1 VHSSRSGLAWREQDP
16 TPFWAPRPSRLRR
29 PVISIGNIALG
40 GRGKTPLVAL
50 VARILMAH
58 GERPAILSRGYRRR
72 RHEEGVVVVSDGMAI
87 LADVDR
93 SGDEPLMLAECLPG
107 APVLVSDLRT
117 TAGALAERVFGA
129 TVHVLDDGFQHR
141 ALARDVDVVVVAPE
155 DLAGRRLP
163 FGRLREI
170 PRALSRADAVI
181 VDAPSGDSRPL
192 EFPRS
197 ADTRLFRMRRV
208 IGSPDVVGGVFVT
221 LNRSLPVVAVAGIA
235 RPERFRVALE
245 ADGWRVGRMMTFRD
259 HHRFTTADT
268 GSMVRAARDIG
279 AEAIFTTAKDAV
291 RLRPLGPLPVP
302 LAVVRLDVVVEPT
315 EGFQT
320 WLLDRVRAARESRA

>member
-1 VHSSRSGLAWREQDP
+1 LDLAWREQAP
-16 TPFWAPRPSRLRR
+16 APFWAPRSSRLRR

-50 VARILMAH
+50 VAKILMAH

-72 RHEEGVVVVSDGMAI
+72 RHEEGVVVVSDGTAI

-107 APVLVSDLRT
+107 APVLVSDIRA
-117 TAGALAERVFGA
+117 TAGALAERIFGA
-129 TVHVLDDGFQHR
+129 TVHILDDGFQHR
-141 ALARDVDVVVVAPE
+141 VLARDVDVVVVAPE

-163 FGRLREI
+163 FGRLRETA
-170 PRALSRADAVI
+170 RALSRADAVI
-181 VDAPSGDSRPL
+181 VDAPSGDPRPL
-192 EFPRS
+192 EVPRS
-197 ADTRLFRMRRV
+197 ANARLFRMRRV
-208 IGSPDVVGGVFVT
+208 IGAPDVVGGAVVT
-221 LNRSLPVVAVAGIA
+221 LDRSKPVVAVAGIA

-245 ADGWRVGRMMTFRD
+245 ADGWRLGRMMIFRD

-268 GSMVRAARDIG
+268 ASMVRAARDIG
-279 AEAIFTTAKDAV
+279 AQAIFTTAKDAV
-291 RLRPLGPLPVP
+291 RLRPLGPLPVSV
-302 LAVVRLDVVVEPT
+302 AVIPIDVEVEPT
-315 EGFQT
+315 DGFRT

>member
-1 VHSSRSGLAWREQDP
+1 MHSRGSGLAWREQDS
-16 TPFWAPRPSRLRR
+16 TPFWAPRPSRLQR

-72 RHEEGVVVVSDGMAI
+72 RPEEGVVVVSDGIAI
-87 LADVDR
+87 LADVDG

-107 APVLVSDLRT
+107 APVLVSDIRT

-163 FGRLREI
+163 FGRLREV

-181 VDAPSGDSRPL
+181 VDASSDDPRPL
-192 EFPRS
+192 EVPRS
-197 ADTRLFRMRRV
+197 ADARLFRMRRV
-208 IGSPDVVGGVFVT
+208 IGSPDVVGGASVI

-245 ADGWRVGRMMTFRD
+245 ADGWRVGQVMTFRD
-259 HHRFTTADT
+259 HHRFTTADCA
-268 GSMVRAARDIG
+268 SMVRAARDIG
-279 AEAIFTTAKDAV
+279 AQAIFTTAKDAV

-302 LAVVRLDVVVEPT
+302 LAVIPLDVVVEPPD
-315 EGFQT
+315 GFRT
-320 WLLDRVRAARESRA
+320 WLLDRVRGARESSA